1 MHFSPQ
7 QEVVNQKIVW
17 YWWGLTLGD
26 FFNSSVGLGSVS
38 ASQTFSI
45 LTKTRCKWDVRLLHN
60 NISGWQIPF
69 LPTETS
75 CTGKTLATTAGPVEA
90 LTASAPRVLQHVRQC
105 ACACDNCDSLARRL
119 NEKLQLGKTRI
130 VSRYKML
137 HTRHTT
143 RVFSAFSFLVLYT
156 VYIYTHI
163 GFIEEF
169 DLESC
174 TAGNAQV
181 MPRGFCW
188 SSHHSFGMPLSPIV
202 WMLWCWTAL
211 ASGWFWMMDDC
222 GRVMSSAV

>member
-17 YWWGLTLGD
+17 YWWGLTFGD

-143 RVFSAFSFLVLYT
+143 RVFSAFFFPCT
-156 VYIYTHI
+156 VYCIYIYTHR
-163 GFIEEF
+163 
-169 DLESC
+169 LY
-174 TAGNAQV
+174 
-181 MPRGFCW
+181 RGIWLGKLHCRERSSDASRLLLVQSSQLWDAFEPNSVDALVLDRTCLWMILDDGWLW
-188 SSHHSFGMPLSPIV
+188 SSDF
-202 WMLWCWTAL
+202 
-211 ASGWFWMMDDC
+211 
-222 GRVMSSAV
+222 